1 MINCIRSSVSFCIL
15 FLFLYTNNI
24 NAQGFNSITTPDGTN
39 IVAVGNSGKIY
50 RSASGG
56 VTYTSSTVSGAPNL
70 SSVTS
75 FGNDVWLTGQ
85 NGNVI
90 KTLKTISPNSTYNV
104 GSAANLNSITFL
116 NSSTGF
122 VCGDGGVVY
131 KSVNG
136 GVNWTSSNSGIAGV
150 KLNSISFKDNNNGTV
165 VGNNGTVYV
174 TANGGSSWSIQT
186 SGTLKNLVKV
196 KYFGSDIVAVGEFG
210 TILTNT
216 GSGWISINTR
226 TKSDIKG
233 VSGTGINDVHVCGGG
248 GFIRNNKSGS
258 SNFFNFEI
266 NPMLANLAD
275 IFFYDANKAWA
286 VSSLNNVIIYTTDGG
301 TTWSMPAGSSV
312 AFNWLTKTPSGS
324 GIGNNLCRHPTVRD
338 AMFVVYGNKVYR
350 SADKGDNW
358 TQIATIGIGSRAHSF
373 YVSPLDTNIWLAAM
387 ENTTDCIVRTTNYGS
402 TWTNI
407 IAKDFSTYGQ
417 PLEMDQNNP
426 STFYFAPS
434 NGAGEG
440 VYKSVN
446 NGASFSLVSAYNNSN
461 IGQPCDLIIMWDSSN
476 VLYMGDDGSDIYKS
490 TNSALTWT
498 QVKGNS
504 SSEVPS
510 MCNSVFDKS
519 ICYATTWGST
529 LVYKTNNNGDNW
541 NAVSN
546 NSGSGWG
553 SDLCHEDPNVV
564 LTGNYGS
571 QSYLTTNGGAN
582 FFNVDAGLSGAGA
595 GIMVTE
601 RGTMLNMQTGNLFK
615 LSIVY
620 TDTPVLINIDVQSLN
635 IGASGVNYYLT
646 PTIIPS
652 GTVKNNNGAASA
664 TFTVTRRISP
674 GGYVSTKTVS
684 NLAASTSATV
694 NFDPWTFSAG
704 TTYTVRDSVYIFDDT
719 NPVNDVATGTIT
731 PYLGE
736 SVTRIN
742 QGFSGAFPP
751 AGWTFNFSGTNYWE
765 YNDVSSYGIGIGSAK
780 YNFWS
785 APANTNQSLLT
796 PSFSSS
802 IAGDSLEYDYAYAP
816 YSGATDSLIIE
827 SSTDGGSSFS
837 TLVRLYGN
845 TGATGI
851 YALNTVTTGGNFVP
865 TAGQW
870 LKRRWS
876 IPAGT
881 NKIKFRAVSGFGDN
895 LYLDSIKILSGSLY
909 TQYNVKLTTEGLY
922 NGSTMNLRDTVKA
935 YLRNSISPFNTVDS
949 AVAVIDSV
957 TLTAPF
963 VFKNAASGTYYL
975 QIIHRNAIEEWSK
988 AGGESFTKG
997 ITSNYDFTSSQSQA
1011 FGNNMILVGSKYCF
1025 YSGDVVKDGVV
1036 DLSDVIAIY
1045 NDASTF
1051 TGGYA
1056 VTDLN
1061 GDNISDLTDIILAYN
1076 NSTAFITKI
1085 TPMTSPEDIRA
1096 ARDISRHSTDDYIR
1110 KNLDLNK

>member
-1 MINCIRSSVSFCIL
+1 MKNSIRSSVSFCIL
-15 FLFLYTNNI
+15 LLFLYTNLS
-24 NAQGFNSITTPDGTN
+24 NAQGFNSITTPDGVN
-39 IVAVGNSGKIY
+39 IIAVGNSGKLY

-56 VTYTSSTVSGAPNL
+56 VTYTSSTVSGTPNL
-70 SSVTS
+70 YSVTS
-75 FGNDVWLTGQ
+75 SGNDVWLTGQ

-90 KTLKTISPNSTYNV
+90 KTLKTSSPNSTYNV
-104 GSAANLNSITFL
+104 GSSANLNSVTFL
-116 NSSTGF
+116 NSNTGY

-136 GVNWTSSNSGIAGV
+136 GVNWTSSNSGIAPV
-150 KLNSISFKDNNNGTV
+150 KLNSISFKDNNNGTI

-174 TANGGSSWSIQT
+174 TADGGASWTAQS
-186 SGTLKNLVKV
+186 SGTSYNLLKV
-196 KYFGSDIVAVGEFG
+196 KYFGSNITAVGEYG
-210 TILTNT
+210 TILINT
-216 GSGWISINTR
+216 GSGWTSVNSR
-226 TKSDIKG
+226 TKSDVRGI
-233 VSGTGINDVHVCGGG
+233 SGTGFNDVHICGGG

-275 IFFYDANKAWA
+275 IFFYDAGKAWA
-286 VSSLNNVIIYTTDGG
+286 VSSQNNVIIYTTDGG
-301 TTWSMPAGSSV
+301 TTWNMPTGSSV
-312 AFNWLTKTPSGS
+312 AFNWITKTPAGS
-324 GIGNNLCRHPTVRD
+324 GIGNNLCRHPTIRD

-350 SADKGDNW
+350 SGDKGDNW
-358 TQIATIGIGSRAHSF
+358 TQIGTIGIGSRAHSF
-373 YVSPLDTNIWLAAM
+373 YVRPLDTNVWVAAM
-387 ENTTDCIVRTTNYGS
+387 ENSVDCIVRSTNYGS
-402 TWTNI
+402 SWSNI
-407 IAKDFSTYGQ
+407 LAKDFSTYGQ

-440 VYKSVN
+440 VYKSTN
-446 NGASFSLVSAYNNSN
+446 NGASFSLVAAYSNSN

-498 QVKGNS
+498 QVKANS

-510 MCNSVFDKS
+510 MCNSVFDKT

-529 LVYKTNNNGDNW
+529 QVFKTNNNGDNW
-541 NAVSN
+541 NLVSN

-564 LTGNYGS
+564 LTGNYGA
-571 QSYLTTNGGAN
+571 QSYLSTNGGVN

-595 GIMVTE
+595 GMMVTE
-601 RGTMLNMQTGNLFK
+601 RGTMLNMQTGNLYK
-615 LSIVY
+615 LNIVY
-620 TDTPVLINIDVQSLN
+620 TDTPVLVNIDVQALN
-635 IGASGVNYYLT
+635 TGASGVNYYIT

-652 GTVKNNNGAASA
+652 GTVKNNNGAATA
-664 TFTVTRRISP
+664 TFNVTRRISP
-674 GGYVSTKTVS
+674 GSYVSTKTVS
-684 NLAASTSATV
+684 SLAASTSASV

-704 TTYTVRDSVYIFDDT
+704 TTYTVKDSVYIFDDT

-742 QGFSGAFPP
+742 QGFTGTFPP
-751 AGWTFNFSGTNYWE
+751 AGWSFNFSGTNYWE
-765 YNDVSSYGIGIGSAK
+765 YNSVSSYGVGIGSAK

-785 APANTNQSLLT
+785 APATTNQSMIT
-796 PSFSSS
+796 PSFSPS

-837 TLVRLYGN
+837 TLARLYGN
-845 TGATGI
+845 TGASGI
-851 YALNTVTTGGNFVP
+851 YALNTVTSGGNFVP
-865 TAGQW
+865 GPGQW

-876 IPAGT
+876 LPSGT

-895 LYLDSIKILSGSLY
+895 LYLDSIKIYSGSLY
-909 TQYNVKLTTEGLY
+909 TQYNVKMTTEGLY
-922 NGSTMNLRDTVKA
+922 NGSEMNIRDTAKA
-935 YLRNSISPFNTVDS
+935 YLRNSVSPFNAVDS
-949 AVAVIDSV
+949 AVAVIDSL

-988 AGGESFTKG
+988 TGGETFTKG
-997 ITSNYDFTSSQSQA
+997 ITSNYDFTSLQSQA
-1011 FGNNMILVGSKYCF
+1011 FGNNMILVGSKFCF
-1025 YSGDVVKDGVV
+1025 YSGDVVRDGVI

-1045 NDASTF
+1045 NDASLF
-1051 TGGYA
+1051 TGGY
-1056 VTDLN
+1056 VSTDLN

-1076 NSTAFITKI
+1076 NSTAFVTKI

-1096 ARDISRHSTDDYIR
+1096 ARNLMKHSTDEYFKRNIELS
-1110 KNLDLNK
+1110 K